1 MKTDNPIHEL
11 NFSEPDINLETR
23 YMQLKNITLWKYM
36 NKFRNMVG
44 SGKNLTIYGT
54 STVDI

>member
-44 SGKNLTIYGT
+44 SGRT
-54 STVDI
+54 